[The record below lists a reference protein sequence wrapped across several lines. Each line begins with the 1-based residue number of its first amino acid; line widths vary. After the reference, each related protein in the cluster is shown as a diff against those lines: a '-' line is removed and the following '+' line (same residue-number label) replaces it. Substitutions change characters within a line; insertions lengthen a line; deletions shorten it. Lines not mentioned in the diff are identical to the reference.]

1 MSARVLI
8 VGAGPNGLAAA
19 RACRTFGV
27 EYDHVERHTDVGGI
41 WDHENDGSPIYE
53 SAHFISS
60 KSMSGFLGFPMPESF
75 PDYPSRPQILSYLRD
90 FADAFALREGIQFG
104 TAVTSATERAGGG
117 WNVTLGHKTTRTY
130 DALIACTG
138 TQWLPVMP
146 TYPGTFTGDMRHSS
160 TYWSGD
166 ELRKKRVLIIGG
178 GNSGFDIACDAAKSA
193 SEASLSLRR
202 GYWVIPKHIFGQ
214 PSDVFADSGP
224 HVPNR
229 IAQPVLGKLLRLVA
243 GKQER
248 LGLPKPDHKI
258 MATHPVLNTQVF
270 HFLSHGDLTIRK
282 DVSRFDGETV
292 HFTDGSSADFDL
304 ILCATG
310 YRHEVPF
317 LPTGT
322 LATTRSGRPQLACG
336 VFVPGRLDVFVPGM
350 FETNSGGYHLYDRLN
365 ALAVQAILDSS
376 DGLASKSA
384 RIRTEAFAEVDLR
397 GGIKFVDSP
406 RHEDYVDS
414 PALQK
419 RIAELCKSLGW
430 TDPTADTYEPVRAT
444 ASVRPA
450 VTGASTRPS

>member
-1 MSARVLI
+1 MRAKVLI

-27 EYDHVERHTDVGGI
+27 EYDQVERHSGVGGI
-41 WDHENDGSPIYE
+41 WDRDNPGSPIYE

-60 KSMSGFLGFPMPESF
+60 KTMSGFLGFPMPESF
-75 PDYPSRPQILSYLRD
+75 PDYPSRPQILAYLRD
-90 FADAFALREGIQFG
+90 FADAFGLKDGIRFG
-104 TAVTSATERAGGG
+104 TGVTKATTRDGGG
-117 WNVTLGHKTTRTY
+117 WHIALSDETTQTY
-130 DALIACTG
+130 DAVIACTG

-146 TYPGTFTGDMRHSS
+146 SYPGTFTGDIRHSS

-166 ELRKKRVLIIGG
+166 ELRNKRVLIIGG
-178 GNSGFDIACDAAKSA
+178 GNSGFDIACDAAKFA
-193 SEASLSLRR
+193 SHASLSLRR

-229 IAQPVLGKLLRLVA
+229 IAQPVLGKLLRFVA

-282 DVSRFDGETV
+282 DVARFDGETA
-292 HFTDGSSADFDL
+292 HFTDGSSADFDI

-322 LATTRSGRPQLACG
+322 LPTTGSGRPRLACG
-336 VFVPGRLDVFVPGM
+336 VFVPGRLDLFVPGM

-365 ALAVQAILDSS
+365 ALAVQAIRDMAVGDPST
-376 DGLASKSA
+376 SA
-384 RIRTEAFAEVDLR
+384 RIRDEALAEVDMR

-419 RIAELCKSLGW
+419 RIGELAKSMGW
-430 TDPTADTYEPVRAT
+430 VDPTGETYKR
-444 ASVRPA
+444 SV
-450 VTGASTRPS
+450 TTST

>member
-75 PDYPSRPQILSYLRD
+75 PDYPSRSQILSYLRD

-104 TAVTSATERAGGG
+104 TAVTSAAERAGGG
-117 WNVTLGHKTTRTY
+117 WNVTLGDKTTRTY

-214 PSDVFADSGP
+214 PSDMFADSGP
-224 HVPNR
+224 HVRTGLPSRSWESCCGWSPENKSGSVCPNR
-229 IAQPVLGKLLRLVA
+229 ITRSW
-243 GKQER
+243 
-248 LGLPKPDHKI
+248 LP
-258 MATHPVLNTQVF
+258 
-270 HFLSHGDLTIRK
+270 IRF
-282 DVSRFDGETV
+282 STPRSSI
-292 HFTDGSSADFDL
+292 SSA
-304 ILCATG
+304 T
-310 YRHEVPF
+310 
-317 LPTGT
+317 
-322 LATTRSGRPQLACG
+322 
-336 VFVPGRLDVFVPGM
+336 
-350 FETNSGGYHLYDRLN
+350 ETS
-365 ALAVQAILDSS
+365 Q
-376 DGLASKSA
+376 SA
-384 RIRTEAFAEVDLR
+384 KT
-397 GGIKFVDSP
+397 
-406 RHEDYVDS
+406 
-414 PALQK
+414 
-419 RIAELCKSLGW
+419 
-430 TDPTADTYEPVRAT
+430 
-444 ASVRPA
+444 
-450 VTGASTRPS
+450 